1 MDEDR
6 CRTRIARYL
15 TALMLSAG
23 LASSA
28 HAADGPA
35 IDPLLLTPVDQLTS
49 EQIGGMQQRLLD
61 WPQLQRYRAENAA
74 LAAPVRGQSRV
85 VLFGDSITEG
95 WGPTGSPT
103 FFPGKGYL
111 NRGISGQTTAQML
124 LRFRQDVIALQPAVV
139 VILAGTNDIA
149 GNTGPASQA
158 MIEDNLQ
165 SMVELAR
172 AHGIAVVLA
181 SVLPV
186 SDYPWQL
193 GVQPAPKVRAL
204 NAALQRYAYAQHL
217 VYLDY
222 HSALANRD
230 GGLDKAL
237 ADDGV
242 HPTAAGYA
250 RMAPLAEQAISRA
263 LEDRDQPAQMG
274 SVRG

>member
-1 MDEDR
+1 MPMMLHGF
-6 CRTRIARYL
+6 AVAMAV
-15 TALMLSAG
+15 ALAVSPV
-23 LASSA
+23 
-28 HAADGPA
+28 HAAGAPA
-35 IDPLLLTPVDQLTS
+35 VNPMLLTPVNQLS
-49 EQIGGMQQRLLD
+49 PEQVRDMQQRLLD
-61 WPQLQRYRAENAA
+61 WPQLQHYRAENAA
-74 LAAPVRGQSRV
+74 LGAPVRGQPRV

-95 WGPTGSPT
+95 WGRTGSDS
-103 FFPGKGYL
+103 FFPGKGYI

-124 LRFRQDVIALQPAVV
+124 LRFNQDVIALQPAVV

-149 GNTGPASQA
+149 GNTGPASQT
-158 MIEDNLQ
+158 MIEANLHA
-165 SMVELAR
+165 MVDLAR

-186 SDYPWQL
+186 SDYPWQP

-204 NAALQRYAYAQHL
+204 NTALQRYARAQQL

-250 RMAPLAEQAISRA
+250 RMAPLAEQAIAAA
-263 LEDRDQPAQMG
+263 LQSPPH
-274 SVRG
+274 